1 MATTDWTA
9 PGWTT
14 PDWTAPGCAPQTVNG
29 PDGAELTACAHGGHL
44 IGWTPAGGRPR
55 LWLSPTAEC
64 GPGLAIR
71 GGIPVIFPQFAGRG
85 PLPKHGVARSWQ
97 VGNGPLPDEVAP
109 DVPQGATW
117 YARLTADDET
127 LAIWPHRFEL
137 TLLAEAIGNQLS
149 TTLTV
154 RNTSDAAWS
163 FTAALHSYLALGSPE
178 ARLHGLNGRTAENNA
193 DDGKPVT
200 LADDAAGLLA
210 TQGRDVAVL
219 AADGPLVLNDPVLG
233 RLEITAEGF
242 PDRVMWNPGPG
253 HGLGDVPDGAERDF
267 VCVEPALLSPI
278 VLPPATAWSGT
289 QILRATP

>member
-9 PGWTT
+9 L
-14 PDWTAPGCAPQTVNG
+14 GCAAQTVTG
-29 PDGAELTACAHGGHL
+29 PDGAELIACAHGGHL

-71 GGIPVIFPQFAGRG
+71 GGVPVIFPQFAGRG
-85 PLPKHGVARSWQ
+85 PLPKHGVARNRSWQ
-97 VGNGPLPDEVAP
+97 VSNGPLPDESHP
-109 DVPQGATW
+109 DIPQGATW
-117 YARLTADDET
+117 RARLTADDET

-137 TLLAEAIGNQLS
+137 TLLAQAIGNRLS

-178 ARLHGLNGRTAENNA
+178 ARLQGLSGRTAENNA
-193 DDGKPVT
+193 DSGKPIT
-200 LADDAAGLLA
+200 LDDDAAGLLA
-210 TQGRDVAVL
+210 IEGRDVAVL
-219 AADGPLVLNDPVLG
+219 AADGPLVLTDPVLG
-233 RLEITAEGF
+233 HLEITAEGF
-242 PDRVMWNPGPG
+242 PDRVMWNPGPR

-267 VCVEPALLSPI
+267 VCVEPALLSPM
-278 VLPPATAWSGT
+278 VLAAATTWSGT
-289 QILRATP
+289 QILRVTP